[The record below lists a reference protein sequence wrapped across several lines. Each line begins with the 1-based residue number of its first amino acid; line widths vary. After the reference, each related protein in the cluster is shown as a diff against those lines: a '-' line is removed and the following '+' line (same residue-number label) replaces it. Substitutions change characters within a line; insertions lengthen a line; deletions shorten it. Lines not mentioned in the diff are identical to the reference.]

1 MSRCW
6 KAVAA
11 GFETHLKTVYG
22 AQFVTL
28 NRVVDAGVAG
38 KLFLDA
44 LLPQSARNKAS
55 RANVQ
60 KAKEVLHLSPFLHG
74 KRQTPIRLDNT
85 PRSWQAN
92 VSVAKTRV
100 RKCAKMARS
109 AATKSG

>member
-22 AQFVTL
+22 AQFVTV

-60 KAKEVLHLSPFLHG
+60 KAKEVL
-74 KRQTPIRLDNT
+74 
-85 PRSWQAN
+85 A
-92 VSVAKTRV
+92 A
-100 RKCAKMARS
+100 ART
-109 AATKSG
+109 AQDKKATDIHDPAGHP